1 MAQDRRKNNGV
12 GKLQPHAGGQGYCRS
27 QSFRIERYDL
37 RGYQHSVQ
45 GSVEFLILLL
55 NAFNQERPDAIEEI
69 GPILETRRA
78 YQFGS
83 MVFEVPGETLS
94 ALLLTNQT
102 GIGLRDGESRER
114 QRYRGALAEGDDLVA
129 TLMLLL
135 RKDEFQQ
142 EVRFDVHPHVA
153 VSWNTTR
160 PPRSASSRPDL
171 ASQRWRRCAAPLSAP
186 PSRTSASQAATMSSK
201 AAPMMI

>member
-69 GPILETRRA
+69 EEIDGKIE
-78 YQFGS
+78 
-83 MVFEVPGETLS
+83 VFSRCEALS
-94 ALLLTNQT
+94 ARNS
-102 GIGLRDGESRER
+102 LRDEGVLPSSAVALHPSWCVLAAVEGQRAEFALCYAPRASLGSRVVPS
-114 QRYRGALAEGDDLVA
+114 GTLPEGCA
-129 TLMLLL
+129 T
-135 RKDEFQQ
+135 F
-142 EVRFDVHPHVA
+142 
-153 VSWNTTR
+153 
-160 PPRSASSRPDL
+160 
-171 ASQRWRRCAAPLSAP
+171 
-186 PSRTSASQAATMSSK
+186 
-201 AAPMMI
+201 